1 MDGDTG
7 EGAALVRAG
16 DLVVTASPVQPVG
29 KVERALET
37 SRGLR
42 LLVERAFAPRSYVV
56 LPGEDVL
63 AVETEAA
70 TGLRWVVSRLGPAAL
85 LGAGAYRREL
95 GHLRPDPF
103 PGAPGAP
110 GAPAGPPALDDGA
123 ARRALAA
130 ALRADPLIAGEGGSE
145 VTVRVRHGVAVLEG
159 WVRTVAAK
167 VQAYRLARAVPG
179 IWEAR
184 SRLASDEETRVC
196 VGDALRARPDLAE
209 SVDGVEVDLGA
220 VVVRLQPG
228 ASPAVIAGILE
239 AARAAPGVRTV
250 AASPATAG

>member
-1 MDGDTG
+1 MDGNTG
-7 EGAALVRAG
+7 EVAALVRAG

-70 TGLRWVVSRLGPAAL
+70 TGLRWVVSRPGPAAL
-85 LGAGAYRREL
+85 LCAGAYRREL
-95 GHLRPDPF
+95 GYLRPDPF
-103 PGAPGAP
+103 PGAP
-110 GAPAGPPALDDGA
+110 AGPLALDDGA

-145 VTVRVRHGVAVLEG
+145 VTARVRHGVAVLEG

-167 VQAYRLARAVPG
+167 VQAHRLARAVPG

-196 VGDALRARPDLAE
+196 VGNTLRARPDLAE
-209 SVDGVEVDLGA
+209 SVDGVDVDLGA
-220 VVVRLQPG
+220 VVIRLQPG
-228 ASPAVIAGILE
+228 APPAVVAGVLE